1 MVWCTSLLHA
11 DIDLTIEDIAGMYST
26 IEDEPIPPVP
36 APLATADPSLSLL
49 LQLFL
54 SLQEGTTGT
63 YKARQVLVQELY
75 MLIFTKN
82 NMCYL
87 IK

>member
-1 MVWCTSLLHA
+1 M
-11 DIDLTIEDIAGMYST
+11 DPTIEDIASMYST

-36 APLATADPSLSLL
+36 ALFATADPSLSLL

-82 NMCYL
+82 NVFFDQINM
-87 IK
+87 

>member
-1 MVWCTSLLHA
+1 M
-11 DIDLTIEDIAGMYST
+11 DPTIEDIAGMYSS
-26 IEDEPIPPVP
+26 IGDEPIPPVP

-54 SLQEGTTGT
+54 SLQEGTTRT
-63 YKARQVLVQELY
+63 YKAMQVLVQELY
-75 MLIFTKN
+75 TLIFTKN
-82 NMCYL
+82 KMCFL

>member
-1 MVWCTSLLHA
+1 MGCEYGLVYFSFTPS
-11 DIDLTIEDIAGMYST
+11 DMDPTIEDIAGMYSS

-49 LQLFL
+49 LQLYL

-63 YKARQVLVQELY
+63 YKARQVLVQDC
-75 MLIFTKN
+75 T
-82 NMCYL
+82 C
-87 IK
+87 